1 MAGGASHGGSNRRWI
16 LPEYFDGY
24 RHFRVSD
31 PKEYYAG
38 LRREW
43 AFRVNESE
51 LIVEQLRELGAPCV
65 RRSSLSMQRRNRS
78 EYEVAVRRIRE
89 ENNRMFIRR
98 SRFYML
104 KLATN
109 QANAMGRT
117 LTETEINNVLNNS
130 SYIFY
135 YEMSDEE

>member
-1 MAGGASHGGSNRRWI
+1 M
-16 LPEYFDGY
+16 
-24 RHFRVSD
+24 SD

-51 LIVEQLRELGAPCV
+51 LVVEQLHELGAPCV

-89 ENNRMFIRR
+89 ENNQMFIRR

-109 QANAMGRT
+109 QANAMAMT
-117 LTETEINNVLNNS
+117 LAETEINNILNNP
-130 SYIFY
+130 SYISD

>member
-1 MAGGASHGGSNRRWI
+1 MAGGSSSGGRCRIWL
-16 LPEYFDGY
+16 LPEYADDY
-24 RHFRVSD
+24 RHLRVSD

-43 AFRVNESE
+43 AFRVNEAE
-51 LIVEQLRELGAPCV
+51 IVVEQLRELGAPIV
-65 RRSSLSMQRRNRS
+65 RRLALSMQRNNRS
-78 EYEVAVRRIRE
+78 EYERAVKRIRE

-98 SRFYML
+98 TRFYIL

-117 LTETEINNVLNNS
+117 LPETEINNVLNNLL
-130 SYIFY
+130 YISD
-135 YEMSDEE
+135 YEISDEE